1 VEQREQ
7 ISLTIAKI
15 IREKSETGQLVQLE
29 EILKKVAEHGL
40 PKSETSGHGANLE
53 AILTEVVKENE
64 DLKEVSGKNGV
75 PHYYS
80 SLSLS
85 DTYAGILIRKE
96 ENSLIAEIVREN
108 SKIYPRPVP
117 IDIFRESPFDLAQHE
132 ILESMRRMGQDPE
145 YQDIAQTITSIGTI
159 FLFSSRHLDPVY
171 ASTLA
176 EWVDVGQVNNP

>member
-29 EILKKVAEHGL
+29 EMLKKMAEHGL
-40 PKSETSGHGANLE
+40 PKSETSGRGASLE

-64 DLKEVSGKNGV
+64 DLKKVSGKNRV

-117 IDIFRESPFDLAQHE
+117 IDIFRESPFDLAQDE

>member
-1 VEQREQ
+1 MEQREQ

-40 PKSETSGHGANLE
+40 PKSETPGHGANLE

-85 DTYAGILIRKE
+85 DTYAGILIRNE
-96 ENSLIAEIVREN
+96 EDSLIAEIVREN

-117 IDIFRESPFDLAQHE
+117 IDIFRESPFDLAQGE